1 MKMRMCAAGIL
12 SMLILV
18 SPGLIM
24 MSQDAP
30 EDKVLRLGIGD
41 PRFKDKV
48 LTVAPNEFTA
58 AETGKALTFAK
69 MIEEMKGSRI
79 IHVGET
85 HNSLPMH
92 DVQFKIIQALY
103 EQDRA
108 LAIGLEMFPSTSQD
122 VLTKWSLGF
131 MSEDEF
137 VREAQWYVQ
146 WNFNFAYYRKI
157 FLFAKENRIPVYA
170 LNAPKDIITKIRM
183 QGWDALTEEEKNIV
197 PKPDLSHPEH
207 RRLIRTIFESSEL
220 PPQMKGAGLDMMF
233 EGLYRAQSAWDH
245 VMAANAV
252 KAVQKEKRRMV
263 VLAGSGHLIYSLGI
277 NLRVQQR
284 NPMPSKTVIGVF
296 VDPGKASTEIA
307 RGLGDY
313 VYGVA
318 EEEKPAFPSV
328 GLGFK
333 KFKGIDNLVIDPKP
347 IDGVARGRDFEKG
360 DVVLSVDGRATTDI
374 NELRTYLARFKWD
387 DEVKFRILRAA
398 QEKEVVLKFQEL
410 PRPAEAKK
418 EETISSPRAPDR

>member
-1 MKMRMCAAGIL
+1 MKHRRFAALIL
-12 SMLILV
+12 SALV
-18 SPGLIM
+18 FPPLALPAPG
-24 MSQDAP
+24 QDGP
-30 EDKVLRLGIGD
+30 EDRALRLKIGD

-48 LTVAPNEFTA
+48 VDIAPNEFTS
-58 AETGKALTFAK
+58 AETGKLLPFAK
-69 MIEEMKGSRI
+69 MIEDMKGSRI

-92 DVQFKIIQALY
+92 DIQFKIIQALY

-122 VLTKWSLGF
+122 ILTKWSLGF

-137 VREAQWYVQ
+137 IREAQWYVQ

-157 FLFAKENRIPVYA
+157 FLFAKENRIPVYG

-183 QGWDALTEEEKNIV
+183 QGWDALNEEEKAVV

-207 RRLIRTIFESSEL
+207 RQLIRTIFESSEL

-252 KAVQKEKRRMV
+252 KAIQKEKRRMV
-263 VLAGSGHLIYSLGI
+263 VLAGSGHLIYNLGI
-277 NLRVQQR
+277 NLRAQQR
-284 NPMPSKTVIGVF
+284 SPMPSKTVIGVF
-296 VDPGKASTEIA
+296 VDRGKSLTEVA

-318 EEEKPAFPSV
+318 AEEKPAYPSV

-333 KFKGIDNLVIDPKP
+333 KFKGLDNLVIDPKP

-360 DVVLSVDGRATTDI
+360 DVVLSVDGKAYAET

-398 QEKEVVLKFQEL
+398 QEREVVLKFQEL
-410 PRPAEAKK
+410 PRPAEEKK
-418 EETISSPRAPDR
+418 